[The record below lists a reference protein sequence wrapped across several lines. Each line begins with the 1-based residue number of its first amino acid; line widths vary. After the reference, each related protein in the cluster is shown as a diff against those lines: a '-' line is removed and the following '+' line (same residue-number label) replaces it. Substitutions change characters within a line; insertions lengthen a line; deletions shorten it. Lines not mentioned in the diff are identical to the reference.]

1 VISALTISF
10 QGMVVAILFCLINNE
25 VQMELKKFFG
35 QHIEPFNGQQSIAMT
50 QYTIV
55 RPGGGVNGTNGQSPT
70 ASSPPKTPMGAASNN
85 GIEMVELTAKVH
97 KNEDQQAM
105 L

>member
-1 VISALTISF
+1 MIF
-10 QGMVVAILFCLINNE
+10 
-25 VQMELKKFFG
+25 K
-35 QHIEPFNGQQSIAMT
+35 
-50 QYTIV
+50 QYVLLWQIV

-70 ASSPPKTPMGAASNN
+70 ASSPPKTPMGVGSN

-97 KNEDQQAM
+97 KNEDQQVM